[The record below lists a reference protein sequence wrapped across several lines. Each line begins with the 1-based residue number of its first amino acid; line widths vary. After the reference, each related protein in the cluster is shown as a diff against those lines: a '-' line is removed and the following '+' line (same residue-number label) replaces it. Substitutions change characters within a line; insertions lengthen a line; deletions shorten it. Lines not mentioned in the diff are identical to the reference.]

1 MGGRC
6 VGGCSQI
13 AQPDTPGMEGLRH
26 KNPQHRQCGD
36 QPCAGFLPDPPAPP
50 SALDHG
56 TAGTGDRGAARDRTA
71 EPLGTGPQSS
81 RGSGVLP
88 SDLPAT
94 LWAARAKK

>member
-36 QPCAGFLPDPPAPP
+36 QPCTGFLPDPPAPP
-50 SALDHG
+50 SALNHG
-56 TAGTGDRGAARDRTA
+56 TAGTGDRGAARDGTA
-71 EPLGTGPQSS
+71 EQQGQWGFAFRSS
-81 RGSGVLP
+81 SHPVGRQGQKIM
-88 SDLPAT
+88 AH
-94 LWAARAKK
+94 WQ

>member
-26 KNPQHRQCGD
+26 KTPSTGNVGISPAR
-36 QPCAGFLPDPPAPP
+36 GFCQILWLPRPPSTTAPP
-50 SALDHG
+50 GPEPHSPG
-56 TAGTGDRGAARDRTA
+56 TA